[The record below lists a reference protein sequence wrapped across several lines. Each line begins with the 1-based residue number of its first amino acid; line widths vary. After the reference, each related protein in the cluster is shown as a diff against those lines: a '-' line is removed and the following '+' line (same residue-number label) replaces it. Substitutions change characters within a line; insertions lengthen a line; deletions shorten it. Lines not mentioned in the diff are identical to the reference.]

1 MFRDFQIRWAHE
13 NLKVR
18 KTHKLSFVRQC
29 VSFLLSKSAREI
41 PHAAGNVEFDVT
53 PVIEYGERVIREMK
67 ASGKKHTAEELT
79 KMAVHKNLSAFF
91 LKTISHVTYHL
102 PIINGYFEWTPLRD
116 GGRFHE
122 MDDIIP
128 LFTVHTKRGVM
139 GPIIRN
145 PHKRSLI
152 DVANEMR
159 DLTRKARRTD
169 MNELYRKIAG
179 TLLWTAIRE
188 LDLSGLP
195 MALLW
200 LKSSLWPEP
209 IDEEVKNTPE
219 EEKLQ
224 PKDVIGSTITVAN
237 IGMSVD
243 GWQTVTVIPSPHV
256 FMWGVGL
263 TRLVPRVVN
272 GEIVP
277 RHVLTICV
285 TFDHRAMDGGHI
297 FDFEKIMNGYF
308 QNPERIFEWKPGDP
322 I

>member
-1 MFRDFQIRWAHE
+1 MFRNFQIRWAREH
-13 NLKVR
+13 LKVR
-18 KTHKLSFVRQC
+18 RVQRLSFVRQS
-29 VSFLLSKSAREI
+29 VAFLLSQAARQI

-67 ASGKKHTAEELT
+67 SSGEKLTPEMLT
-79 KMAVHKNLSAFF
+79 KMAVHKNLSAFY
-91 LKTISHVTYHL
+91 LKTICHVMYHL
-102 PIINGYFEWTPLRD
+102 PITNGYFEWTPWRD
-116 GGRFHE
+116 GGNFYE
-122 MDDIIP
+122 MEDINP

-145 PHKRSLI
+145 PHKRTLV

-159 DLTRKARRTD
+159 VLTRKARRTD
-169 MNELYRKIAG
+169 MNELYRKIARELLG
-179 TLLWTAIRE
+179 TAVRE
-188 LDLSGLP
+188 LDLSGLT
-195 MALLW
+195 AGWLW
-200 LKSSLWPEP
+200 LKSTLWPEP
-209 IDEEVKNTPE
+209 IDEEVRNTPE

-224 PKDVIGSTITVAN
+224 PKDVIGSTTTIAN

-243 GWQTVTVIPSPHV
+243 GWQTVTVIPPPHV

-263 TRLVPRVVN
+263 TRQMPRVVN
-272 GEIVP
+272 GQIVP
-277 RHVLTICV
+277 RSVMTICV

-297 FDFEKIMNGYF
+297 FDFERIMNGYF

>member
-1 MFRDFQIRWAHE
+1 MFRNFQIRWAHDH
-13 NLKVR
+13 LKVR
-18 KTHKLSFVRQC
+18 KVHRLSFVRQS

-67 ASGKKHTAEELT
+67 ASGEKLTPEQIT
-79 KMAVHKNLSAFF
+79 KMAVHKNFSAFF
-91 LKTISHVTYHL
+91 LKTICHVTHHV
-102 PIINGYFEWTPLRD
+102 PVMNGFFEWTPLRD

-122 MDDIIP
+122 IEDINP
-128 LFTVHTKRGVM
+128 MFTVHTKRGVM

-145 PHKRSLI
+145 PHKRTLI

-159 DLTRKARRTD
+159 ALTRKARRTD
-169 MNELYRKIAG
+169 MNELYRKIARELLG
-179 TLLWTAIRE
+179 TALRE
-188 LDLSGLP
+188 LDLSGFV
-195 MALLW
+195 AGWLW
-200 LKSSLWPEP
+200 VKSTIWPEP
-209 IDEEVKNTPE
+209 IDDEVRNTPE

-224 PKDVIGSTITVAN
+224 PKDVIGSTITIAN
-237 IGMSVD
+237 IGMSID
-243 GWQTVTVIPSPHV
+243 GWQTVTVIPVPHV
-256 FMWGVGL
+256 FMWGIGL

-277 RHVLTICV
+277 RHVLTVCV

-297 FDFEKIMNGYF
+297 FDFERIMNEYF
-308 QNPERIFEWKPGDP
+308 QHPERIFEWKPGDP